1 MYLGDNDRRTGGIV
15 ENNQEQQV
23 QTLDD
28 FFDRNSKIN
37 AALNKDYVDKRKKK
51 NSLNLKKTLSIV
63 FVLMMLAGTILPIA
77 NMLFN

>member
-1 MYLGDNDRRTGGIV
+1 M

-51 NSLNLKKTLSIV
+51 NSLSLKKTLSIV